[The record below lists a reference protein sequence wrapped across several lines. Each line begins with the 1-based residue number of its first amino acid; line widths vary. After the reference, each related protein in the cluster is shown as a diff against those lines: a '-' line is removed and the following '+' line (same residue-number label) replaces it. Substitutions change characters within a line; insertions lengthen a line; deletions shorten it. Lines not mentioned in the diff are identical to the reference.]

1 MPPERLWIPRLAL
14 SRLTNSLFSLPQ
26 RFCASQRPIVGYSA
40 RSVSD
45 TVCNVHESANCACLV
60 CSHFSVQSFCS
71 NSLYI
76 IFCVSLVLYSLR
88 VLTYFAFL
96 LSAKYRALGLP
107 HCTILRY
114 KLIISIYRFTMFFSL
129 QKSVCILCSM
139 VGKNRRK
146 QL

>member
-1 MPPERLWIPRLAL
+1 MSPERLWIPRLAL
-14 SRLTNSLFSLPQ
+14 SRLQIRIFPSSALSRITAPYSGLFHTFSKRYGVQ
-26 RFCASQRPIVGYSA
+26 CAMSA
-40 RSVSD
+40 
-45 TVCNVHESANCACLV
+45 ANCACLA

-88 VLTYFAFL
+88 IFNYSAFS
-96 LSAKYRALGLP
+96 LSAKYRALSLP

-129 QKSVCILCSM
+129 QKVCVFCTQWWA
-139 VGKNRRK
+139 KNRRK